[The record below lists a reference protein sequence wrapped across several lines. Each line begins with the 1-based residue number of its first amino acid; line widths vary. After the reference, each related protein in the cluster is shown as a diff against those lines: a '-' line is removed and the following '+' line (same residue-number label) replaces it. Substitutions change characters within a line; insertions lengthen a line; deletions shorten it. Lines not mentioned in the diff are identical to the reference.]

1 VFDGKHISN
10 FDNTSGWKT
19 LNSMFFDAFVESKR
33 TRNIRYQLPIRVFL

>member
-19 LNSMFFDAFVESKR
+19 LNSIDFSILNEKVFDKNPAG
-33 TRNIRYQLPIRVFL
+33 IRLGRAV